1 MITDKIE
8 KFLTACESDS
18 ALQEFA
24 QKMPMSLRFRITD
37 QDLEFTFIFKDGG
50 VRAGKGSLVYH
61 PDLDVKTDAATF
73 EGLMSG
79 RVNGASAYM
88 AGKLKFTGD
97 TMKGMAMQ
105 KITKEMNRIW
115 KATS

>member
-1 MITDKIE
+1 MLPEKLE
-8 KFLTACESDS
+8 KFLPACEGDA

-24 QKMPMSLRFRITD
+24 QKRPMSLRFRITD
-37 QDLEFTFIFKDGG
+37 QDLEFTLIFKEGK
-50 VRAGKGSLVYH
+50 VRAGKGSLVYR
-61 PDLDVKTDAATF
+61 PDLDVKTDEATF
-73 EGLMSG
+73 EGIMTG

-88 AGKLKFTGD
+88 TGKLKFSGD

-115 KATS
+115 KGIG